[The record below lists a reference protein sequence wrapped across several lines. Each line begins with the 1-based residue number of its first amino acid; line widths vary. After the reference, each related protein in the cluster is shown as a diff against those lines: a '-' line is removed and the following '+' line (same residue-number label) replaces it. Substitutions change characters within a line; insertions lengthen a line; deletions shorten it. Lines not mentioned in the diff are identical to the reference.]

1 MLNHDEKQLI
11 KHAWEKV
18 LGHQEDFGAEALERM
33 FSVYPQ
39 TKTYFPHFDLHHD
52 SEQIRHHGKKVVTAL
67 GDAVRHM
74 DNLSEALSELSNLH
88 AYNLRVDPV
97 NFKASAGQGWGEF
110 PGVRDQPPLSLL
122 SRGCGISPPFPFSP
136 GGAGSAPP
144 FPSLP
149 GVRGQ
154 PPPFPFPPG
163 GAGSAPPFPFSPGGA
178 GSAPPI
184 PFSPGGARC
193 PRRCRLGT
201 PSDRGLVCR

>member
-33 FSVYPQ
+33 FAVYPQ

-97 NFKASAGQGWGEF
+97 NFKASAGQGRGEF
-110 PGVRDQPPLSLL
+110 PGVRDQPP
-122 SRGCGISPPFPFSP
+122 
-136 GGAGSAPP
+136 P

-149 GVRGQ
+149 GVRAV
-154 PPPFPFPPG
+154 PG
-163 GAGSAPPFPFSPGGA
+163 AAGSGLPGAEGW
-178 GSAPPI
+178 SAADTVR
-184 PFSPGGARC
+184 FALQLLSHCFQVVLAVH
-193 PRRCRLGT
+193 LADEYT
-201 PSDRGLVCR
+201 PQVHVAYDKFLAAVSAVLAEKYR